1 MHSSNRVLVALAL
14 GALLGLGCRALF
26 GAPNPETAPALA
38 WIADVVA
45 RPAGEIFLRLLLL
58 TVVPLVFTSIAL
70 GIAGL
75 GRTQGLRRL
84 GGLTLGYFAVSSAL
98 AALLGWGVF
107 VVLQPGTGLSPELRD
122 ELVRTYSERTAALQ
136 ASGGGLG
143 VDTLV
148 DLIPRNPLAAAVQ
161 GQMLAVITVAVL
173 VGIAL
178 LTIPRPKAEPTL
190 ALLDSIGS
198 VTVRLVELAMKLAPL
213 GVLCLLFDATVRF
226 GWDLLA
232 QLALFAVAVLLG
244 LALQTFVA
252 TSVLVRLTTTLPLGR
267 FWRSA
272 RIAAVTAFS
281 TSSSSATLP
290 TNLVLAT
297 DGLGLP
303 PRITGFVLPLGATI
317 HMTGTAVFLTLTV
330 LFLAAV
336 FGVPLSAGQ
345 HATVLGMAVVVAVG
359 AAGVPGGSLPLIMGL
374 LATLG
379 VPPEGLGVIL
389 GIDRLLDMARTVPN
403 VVGDLGAAAFVARHA
418 EPDDEAHRG
427 AGAP

>member
-1 MHSSNRVLVALAL
+1 MHSSNRILLALVL
-14 GALLGLGCRALF
+14 GALLGLGCRAVF
-26 GAPNPETAPALA
+26 GTPDPKTTPLLA

-45 RPAGEIFLRLLLL
+45 RPVGEIFLRLLLL

-70 GIAGL
+70 GVAGL
-75 GRTQGLRRL
+75 GRTEGLRRL

-107 VVLQPGTGLSPELRD
+107 AALQPGASLSPELRD
-122 ELVRTYSERTAALQ
+122 ELVRTYSERTAELQ

-148 DLIPRNPLAAAVQ
+148 DLIPRNPLAAAVK

-173 VGIAL
+173 AGIAL

-190 ALLDSIGS
+190 ALLDSIGA

-252 TSVLVRLTTTLPLGR
+252 TSLLVRLTTSLPLGR

-297 DGLGLP
+297 EGLGLP

-403 VVGDLGAAAFVARHA
+403 VVGDLGAAAFVARYA
-418 EPDDEAHRG
+418 ERTDDGGSAER
-427 AGAP
+427 